1 MRNFLCI
8 LRRPCNTWWHPQTQ
22 WQSPLSGSENEEII
36 CVENKSKIFRIFDF
50 LPLEVEHQKWEPSYL
65 PVERERIYDFFMIFL
80 LLCSCPRKGWQ
91 RIFPDHWNIWIK
103 GTARIFLLT
112 GPLAE
117 PDKRRP
123 SLQMTAR
130 SYSWTTWCDRRGDLQ
145 RIIMMIIKEWSWSSK
160 NELIIMMIIT

>member
-1 MRNFLCI
+1 MMASTNTVTESFVKIWKWGNYLCGKQIKDFSNFWFVTSWGGTSKVRTLISTC
-8 LRRPCNTWWHPQTQ
+8 REK
-22 WQSPLSGSENEEII
+22 EN
-36 CVENKSKIFRIFDF
+36 
-50 LPLEVEHQKWEPSYL
+50 LYL
-65 PVERERIYDFFMIFL
+65 YFEFKQMIFL

-123 SLQMTAR
+123 SLKMTAR
-130 SYSWTTWCDRRGDLQ
+130 SYSWTTWCDRHGDLQ
-145 RIIMMIIKEWSWSSK
+145 RIIIMINKEWSWS
-160 NELIIMMIIT
+160 